1 MKWRSKR
8 SNNRR
13 CCYWYLY
20 YEISSFPDYIKIWY
34 VDEVYVRLKQLN
46 DKSVVTFDFILYAY
60 YKVNYRLEDKTVHD
74 IIDKL
79 NPSLRS
85 KDNINGLENNLV
97 FVEPTVKEMEDE
109 AILKESLL
117 NFPRWIG

>member
-1 MKWRSKR
+1 M
-8 SNNRR
+8 
-13 CCYWYLY
+13 
-20 YEISSFPDYIKIWY
+20 
-34 VDEVYVRLKQLN
+34 
-46 DKSVVTFDFILYAY
+46 
-60 YKVNYRLEDKTVHD
+60 HD

-117 NFPRWIG
+117 NFPR